1 MAEPARSVIT
11 EELHHENGLSG
22 SYVVVKTN
30 PTPTLSEA
38 SAIEMSAI
46 SMSEESDLSFN
57 SCCGF
62 LEESG
67 ASSLSNS
74 LNLQEAAAALATSIG
89 LSKSTTLMVSCH
101 KAASY
106 EMCRN
111 DIIRFKT
118 QGLEYREWLC
128 TCMKE
133 DYQVIRH
140 ALRSWLT
147 CCAMSCLTVPAD

>member
-1 MAEPARSVIT
+1 
-11 EELHHENGLSG
+11 
-22 SYVVVKTN
+22 
-30 PTPTLSEA
+30 
-38 SAIEMSAI
+38 
-46 SMSEESDLSFN
+46 
-57 SCCGF
+57 
-62 LEESG
+62 
-67 ASSLSNS
+67 
-74 LNLQEAAAALATSIG
+74 
-89 LSKSTTLMVSCH
+89 LMVSCH